1 MTDDEIE
8 SELVKIAAG
17 CFRKDDF
24 PPMVV
29 GDWELPVSVSQNT
42 RRLIQRN
49 LTQTDTAV
57 HKIGQRVKR
66 VLDAIRARKEQR

>member
-17 CFRKDDF
+17 CFRKDAF
-24 PPMVV
+24 PPMDVE
-29 GDWELPVSVSQNT
+29 DWELSVGVSRHT
-42 RRLIQRN
+42 RRLIQEN
-49 LTQTDTAV
+49 VTKTETAV
-57 HKIGQRVKR
+57 HQIGQRVKR